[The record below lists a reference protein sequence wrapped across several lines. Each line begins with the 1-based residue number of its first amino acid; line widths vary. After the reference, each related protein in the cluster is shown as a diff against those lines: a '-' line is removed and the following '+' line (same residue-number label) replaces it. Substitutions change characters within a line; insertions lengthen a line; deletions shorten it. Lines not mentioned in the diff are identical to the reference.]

1 MLSKCANPGCSAA
14 FFYLHQGKLFRCE
27 TGSQTQDSSDA
38 EIKKSARRIEF
49 FWLCENCAAS
59 MTVSFKDG
67 EGLTVQPMAR
77 AHASG
82 L

>member
-1 MLSKCANPGCSAA
+1 MLSKCANPNCSAS

-27 TGSQTQDSSDA
+27 TGTHKDSHA
-38 EIKKSARRIEF
+38 GVKKSARRIEF
-49 FWLCENCAAS
+49 FWLCENCAVS
-59 MTVSFKDG
+59 MTVAFKDG